1 MTSFAYLKTNLPK
14 ISILIT
20 IFDISSQVLDQCT
33 YRLGL
38 NSAARGIYTEDGTM
52 IMEIEDLIDWAVE
65 NYKTLMAEYLQGKDA
80 KGRSCD
86 NIEYFCYLLCRQIV
100 HVFIY
105 VV

>member
-1 MTSFAYLKTNLPK
+1 M
-14 ISILIT
+14 
-20 IFDISSQVLDQCT
+20 DQCT

-65 NYKTLMAEYLQGKDA
+65 NYKTLMAEYLQGKEA

-86 NIEYFCYLLCRQIV
+86 NTKVGHVITLNTSVICYVDKLYMFL
-100 HVFIY
+100 Y
-105 VV
+105 MLSNT

>member
-1 MTSFAYLKTNLPK
+1 LTSFAYLITNLPK

-33 YRLGL
+33 YRLEL

-86 NIEYFCYLLCRQIV
+86 NIEYLCYLLCRQIV